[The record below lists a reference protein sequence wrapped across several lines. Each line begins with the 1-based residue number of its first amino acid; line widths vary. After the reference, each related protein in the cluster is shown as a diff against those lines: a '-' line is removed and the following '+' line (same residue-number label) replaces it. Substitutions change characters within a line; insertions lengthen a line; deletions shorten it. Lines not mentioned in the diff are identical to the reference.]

1 MSDGPYKSL
10 PMSRGWKR
18 LAQFA
23 ENENFNSTDT
33 CAAANNALEGTWR
46 KEVPA
51 AILKEVREVFFE
63 PAPDLFNDARLKRI
77 EEAASDAAG
86 YGLARRLTA
95 HASSVLTEGLSG
107 EVGFIEAIKRAV
119 WDYAARA
126 RRQME
131 EHYCRTASSRL
142 TQQVRQRISQ
152 AISTADFDGLARR
165 WSGLDKHSRKRSGI
179 AKHAGLDDGVAI
191 R

>member
-18 LAQFA
+18 LARYA
-23 ENENFNSTDT
+23 ENENFDSVDT
-33 CAAANNALEGTWR
+33 CAAANTALEGTWR
-46 KEVPA
+46 KEVPTVVVNE
-51 AILKEVREVFFE
+51 LREVFFE
-63 PAPDLFNDARLKRI
+63 RAPDLFNDARLKRI
-77 EEAASDAAG
+77 EAAAGGAAG
-86 YGLARRLTA
+86 YGLARQLTA

-107 EVGFIEAIKRAV
+107 EVGFLEAIKRAV
-119 WDYAARA
+119 WDYASRA

-152 AISTADFDGLARR
+152 AIGAADFEGLARR
-165 WSGLDKHSRKRSGI
+165 WAGLDKRSSKRSVI
-179 AKHAGLDDGVAI
+179 SKHTGLDDGVAL
-191 R
+191 

>member
-18 LAQFA
+18 LARYA
-23 ENENFNSTDT
+23 ENENFDSADT
-33 CAAANNALEGTWR
+33 CAAANSALEGTWR
-46 KEVPA
+46 KEVPTVVVNE
-51 AILKEVREVFFE
+51 LREVFFE
-63 PAPDLFNDARLKRI
+63 SAPELFNDTRLERV
-77 EEAASDAAG
+77 EAAAGDAAG
-86 YGLARRLTA
+86 YGLARQLTA

-152 AISTADFDGLARR
+152 AIGAADFEGLARR
-165 WSGLDKHSRKRSGI
+165 WAGLDKRARRSAI
-179 AKHAGLDDGVAI
+179 TKHAGIDDGVAL

>member
-1 MSDGPYKSL
+1 MSDGPYRSL

-18 LAQFA
+18 LAQYA
-23 ENENFNSTDT
+23 ENENFGSSEA
-33 CAAANNALEGTWR
+33 CAAANSALDGTWR

-51 AILKEVREVFFE
+51 VVVNELREVFFQ
-63 PAPDLFNDARLKRI
+63 PASDLFNDDRLKRI
-77 EEAASDAAG
+77 QEAGDEAAG
-86 YGLARRLTA
+86 YGLARQLTA

-107 EVGFIEAIKRAV
+107 EVGFLEAIKRAV

-131 EHYCRTASSRL
+131 EHYCRAAPARL

-152 AISTADFDGLARR
+152 AISAADFEGLARR
-165 WSGLDKHSRKRSGI
+165 WGGLDKRGGKRSVVP
-179 AKHAGLDDGVAI
+179 KHSGLDDGVAL
-191 R
+191 